1 MKHTKYI
8 LPIVV
13 LMSLSSCG
21 TKVVDRS
28 TNKGVAPVGGTQLA
42 DNNSKIQ
49 ALAKSLK
56 KGKDNIKD
64 LDEFGVVATSEGV
77 QLELASAYLNGTLSL
92 GEFTLTAGATN
103 LVTGNKE
110 NTKVGLDFSGLTS
123 NANLRSANNPAA
135 DDFDLITERSVGKCG
150 AYLDNGNI
158 YANLEGLQVPEAI
171 NEASKF
177 VEPYLPTI
185 IALTDMDKDLGT
197 ILTYF
202 VSQFAVSS
210 DNVTATIAPL
220 FGKFDPTGFEYKFGF
235 KNVYKD
241 SDYPLL
247 SKDDVVNDDNYE
259 EAANQFATSFN
270 EVSGLDFSEDLDM
283 YTYDDGGLALALSL
297 DKDDISKF
305 LAKHI
310 RTDFDYTIDEGVLS
324 LALYVNGDGIPTSLS
339 LVNDMKLTLSGE
351 ECDRRFG
358 GNLAVKENVDFNVA
372 LDTESNPVNF
382 PENYN
387 DYNDLSFI
395 GTILG
400 GLAK

>member
-1 MKHTKYI
+1 M
-8 LPIVV
+8 
-13 LMSLSSCG
+13 
-21 TKVVDRS
+21 
-28 TNKGVAPVGGTQLA
+28 
-42 DNNSKIQ
+42 
-49 ALAKSLK
+49 
-56 KGKDNIKD
+56 
-64 LDEFGVVATSEGV
+64 
-77 QLELASAYLNGTLSL
+77 
-92 GEFTLTAGATN
+92 
-103 LVTGNKE
+103 
-110 NTKVGLDFSGLTS
+110 
-123 NANLRSANNPAA
+123 
-135 DDFDLITERSVGKCG
+135 
-150 AYLDNGNI
+150 
-158 YANLEGLQVPEAI
+158 
-171 NEASKF
+171 
-177 VEPYLPTI
+177 EPYIPTI
-185 IALTDMDKDLGT
+185 IALTDMDKDLGK

-210 DNVTATIAPL
+210 DNVTATIAPF
-220 FGKFDPTGFEYKFGF
+220 FGKLDPAGFEYKFGF
-235 KNVYKD
+235 KNIYKD

-270 EVSGLDFSEDLDM
+270 EVSGLDFGEDLDM

-297 DKDDISKF
+297 NKDGISKF

-339 LVNDMKLTLSGE
+339 LVNDMNLTLSGD

-358 GNLAVKENVDFNVA
+358 GNLAVKENIDFNVA
-372 LDTESNPVNF
+372 LDTESNPVSF

-400 GLAK
+400 GLTK